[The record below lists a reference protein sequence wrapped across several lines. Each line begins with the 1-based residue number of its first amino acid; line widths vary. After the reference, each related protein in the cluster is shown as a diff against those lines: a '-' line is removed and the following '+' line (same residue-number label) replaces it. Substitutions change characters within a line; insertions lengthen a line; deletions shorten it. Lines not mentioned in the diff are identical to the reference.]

1 MLNNTQQLLL
11 PPEVAEGGRGVSNKS
26 CCVLLLVNK
35 RPAGPEKDGMM
46 MNCWYDVMTIVVDV
60 ERSVSGVR
68 Q

>member
-1 MLNNTQQLLL
+1 MSMSSWYFSTLLL
-11 PPEVAEGGRGVSNKS
+11 SSGPAGRESLITTTQLTAGVS
-26 CCVLLLVNK
+26 K

-46 MNCWYDVMTIVVDV
+46 MVVTV